1 MQIRRPSNSGRSD
14 APVVTAAGARRRAR
28 RQSSINRGR
37 LRARVAVFV
46 RRWRR
51 CRSACRGTRVVTAVR
66 VLHRRRLHRAALL
79 ALLRG
84 NVGTRSIGARM
95 RACCDTQRGGDRPC
109 GGAVYQIRFHRSPP
123 ENVAAHEPGQD
134 VPRYGNAT
142 LVEVPAAT
150 VCRRAA
156 SGVPPA
162 LRVAEPHVCSFEPP
176 AVEIPASTAAKLST
190 GARRSRVAGGQ
201 PDPPFATVV
210 GCVPRE
216 RPLHLR
222 THAPLNERRT

>member
-1 MQIRRPSNSGRSD
+1 MTRIRRPSNSGRSD

-51 CRSACRGTRVVTAVR
+51 CRSACCGTRVVTAVW

-84 NVGTRSIGARM
+84 NVRTRSIGARM

-134 VPRYGNAT
+134 VPRYGT
-142 LVEVPAAT
+142 PRSSKYRPPRCPVEPQAAYRLRCASRSRT
-150 VCRRAA
+150 SAA
-156 SGVPPA
+156 SG
-162 LRVAEPHVCSFEPP
+162 R
-176 AVEIPASTAAKLST
+176 
-190 GARRSRVAGGQ
+190 
-201 PDPPFATVV
+201 
-210 GCVPRE
+210 
-216 RPLHLR
+216 RPLKYLLR
-222 THAPLNERRT
+222 PLQNFQPAQGAHASQAASPIRHSRPSSDAFRGNVRCTCERMPP

>member
-1 MQIRRPSNSGRSD
+1 MTRIRRPSSSGRSD
-14 APVVTAAGARRRAR
+14 APVVTPAGARRRAR

-37 LRARVAVFV
+37 LRARVAAFV

-51 CRSACRGTRVVTAVR
+51 CRSACRATRVVTAVR

-95 RACCDTQRGGDRPC
+95 RACCDTARGGDRPC

-134 VPRYGNAT
+134 VPRYGT
-142 LVEVPAAT
+142 PRSSKYRPPRCPVEPQAAYRLRCASRSRT
-150 VCRRAA
+150 SAA
-156 SGVPPA
+156 S
-162 LRVAEPHVCSFEPP
+162 
-176 AVEIPASTAAKLST
+176 
-190 GARRSRVAGGQ
+190 SR
-201 PDPPFATVV
+201 
-210 GCVPRE
+210 
-216 RPLHLR
+216 RPLKYLLR
-222 THAPLNERRT
+222 PLQNFQPAQGAHASQAASPIRHSRPSSDAFRGNVRCTCERMPP

>member
-1 MQIRRPSNSGRSD
+1 MTRIRRPSNSGRSD

-51 CRSACRGTRVVTAVR
+51 RRSARCGTRVVTAIW

-79 ALLRG
+79 ALLRS

-134 VPRYGNAT
+134 VPRYGT
-142 LVEVPAAT
+142 PRSSKYRPPRCPVEPQAAYRLRCASRSRT
-150 VCRRAA
+150 SAAA
-156 SGVPPA
+156 S
-162 LRVAEPHVCSFEPP
+162 R
-176 AVEIPASTAAKLST
+176 
-190 GARRSRVAGGQ
+190 
-201 PDPPFATVV
+201 
-210 GCVPRE
+210 
-216 RPLHLR
+216 RPLKYLLR
-222 THAPLNERRT
+222 PLQNFQPAQGAHASQAASPIRHSRPTSDAFRGNVRCTCERMPP